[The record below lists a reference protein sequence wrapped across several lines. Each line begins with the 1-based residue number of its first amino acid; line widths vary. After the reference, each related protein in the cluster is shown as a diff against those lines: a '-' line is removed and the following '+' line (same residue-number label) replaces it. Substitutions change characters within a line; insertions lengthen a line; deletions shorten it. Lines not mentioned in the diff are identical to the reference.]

1 MKRKMFL
8 VSVLI
13 IISMWVS
20 ASAST
25 LEHTDLNGGVVYT
38 SPNLT
43 ITINV
48 LPKDEKVPK
57 EIDGR
62 NIIGYAITNDYA
74 TVRDTPYS
82 TGKIVRQLSPGN
94 DIYIVGVE
102 DAWYEIY
109 SKSGNTHG
117 FVIEN
122 VLDLTETA
130 QLHR

>member
-13 IISMWVS
+13 IMSMWVS
-20 ASAST
+20 ASASA
-25 LEHTDLNGGVVYT
+25 LEHTGQNNGEVIYT
-38 SPNLT
+38 SPDLT
-43 ITINV
+43 ITV
-48 LPKDEKVPK
+48 LPKKTETLPK

-62 NIIGYAITNDYA
+62 NIIGYAVTNDYA
-74 TVRDTPYS
+74 TVRETPNA

-102 DAWYEIY
+102 NAWYEIY

-117 FVIEN
+117 FVIED
-122 VLDLTETA
+122 VLTEKVT
-130 QLHR
+130 HTSPE

>member
-13 IISMWVS
+13 IMSMWVS

-25 LEHTDLNGGVVYT
+25 LEQTNLNGEVVYT

-43 ITINV
+43 ITITV
-48 LPKDEKVPK
+48 LPEKVEILPK

-62 NIIGYAITNDYA
+62 NITSYAVTNDYA
-74 TVRDTPYS
+74 TVREMPNS

-94 DIYIVGVE
+94 DIYTVGVE

-109 SKSGNTHG
+109 SKSGNYKPSFFAKSH
-117 FVIEN
+117 
-122 VLDLTETA
+122 
-130 QLHR
+130 